1 MAALDVRTVFISDL
15 HLGTPACQAGFL
27 LDFLAAVRCRQLYL
41 VGDIVDLDAL
51 QQRPWWPAAHARVLA
66 RLVELARGPTR
77 VVYIPGNHDA
87 ALRGLAGCTLAGIE
101 VRLHALHRTADGR
114 RLRVAHGDE
123 FDPEGIGRSW
133 LLRFGDRAYQGLV
146 WLARQLNA
154 LRRRTGRP
162 WLPLSVMAKSRIGRA
177 LAYIARY
184 ESLVLDR
191 ARRDRVDG
199 HVCGHIHMGAAR
211 SEDGLLYLNDGD
223 WVEHCTALVEHHD
236 GTLEL
241 LHWGDRRA
249 SLARIPP
256 RGTVAGGGA
265 AAGWE
270 ASGGLGVP

>member
-15 HLGTPACQAGFL
+15 HLGTPGCQADFL
-27 LDFLAAVRCRQLYL
+27 IDFLAAVRCRQLYL

-51 QQRPWWPAAHARVLA
+51 RQRPWWPASHARVLA
-66 RLVELARGPTR
+66 RLVELAGGPTR
-77 VVYIPGNHDA
+77 VTYIPGNHDA
-87 ALRGLAGCTLAGIE
+87 ALRGLAGSTLAGIE

-123 FDPEGIGRSW
+123 FDPEGIGRTW
-133 LLRFGDRAYQGLV
+133 LLRLGDRAYQALV
-146 WLARQLNA
+146 WATRKLNA
-154 LRRRTGRP
+154 LRRRAGRP

-191 ARRDRVDG
+191 ARRDRLDG

-211 SEDGLLYLNDGD
+211 CEDGLLYLNDGD

-241 LHWGDRRA
+241 LHWGDRRT

-256 RGTVAGGGA
+256 RSRETPGDVPAWPA
-265 AAGWE
+265 AD
-270 ASGGLGVP
+270 GLGIR